1 MTDDEGLNQYLYA
14 LQTLADQLNGLK
26 EEIRTNI
33 KGVGEEYCISSLE
46 FIATCYSN
54 IKNNVAN
61 QYYIDRNNK

>member
-33 KGVGEEYCISSLE
+33 KGVGE
-46 FIATCYSN
+46 
-54 IKNNVAN
+54 
-61 QYYIDRNNK
+61 